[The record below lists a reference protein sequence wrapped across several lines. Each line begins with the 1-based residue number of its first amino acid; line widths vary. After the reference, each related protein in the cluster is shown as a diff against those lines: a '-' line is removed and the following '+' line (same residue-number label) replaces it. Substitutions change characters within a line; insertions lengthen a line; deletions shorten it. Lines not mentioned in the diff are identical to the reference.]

1 MEAERTRVISMA
13 WGGGGGRRHNNQSV
27 QGVSY
32 ARCVI
37 LKILLYNIGA
47 IVNDT
52 VLYSII

>member
-13 WGGGGGRRHNNQSV
+13 RGGGGGRRHNNQSV

-32 ARCVI
+32 ARFVI